1 MVDVKEK
8 VSTLSLPLMEDFYTI
23 QGEGAY
29 QGSAAYFI
37 RLGGCE
43 VRCVWCDVKDSWDV
57 NAHEKVKVSD
67 MALRAKAS
75 GAKIVVVTGGE
86 PTIILLNLPGS

>member
-1 MVDVKEK
+1 MVEVKEK
-8 VSTLSLPLMEDFYTI
+8 ISMLSLPLMEDFYTI

-43 VRCVWCDVKDSWDV
+43 VR
-57 NAHEKVKVSD
+57 
-67 MALRAKAS
+67 
-75 GAKIVVVTGGE
+75 
-86 PTIILLNLPGS
+86 